1 MKTHKVP
8 FDIYIPATVNR
19 AAVKVDTITI
29 EVIGATVED
38 GMVTPASMTLIEKT
52 QARYMGLLIGED
64 IVALREKLGVTQDQ
78 LSDALGCGK
87 KSISRW
93 ENGREFP
100 TQLVNSLLRL
110 LEEDKISI
118 TDLRSVRQPR
128 TASCEKII
136 HFIGS
141 RRSAPRTY
149 DLKAG
154 WKRSSATVT
163 EPLAM

>member
-1 MKTHKVP
+1 MKTHKIP
-8 FDIYIPATVNR
+8 FDIYIPATENR

-29 EVIGATVED
+29 EVIGDTAES
-38 GMVTPASMTLIEKT
+38 GMVSPDSMALIEKT
-52 QARYMGLLIGED
+52 QARYMGLLVAED
-64 IVALREKLGVTQDQ
+64 IVALRQKLGVTQDQ

-93 ENGREFP
+93 ENGREYP

-110 LEEDKISI
+110 LEEDKISL

-128 TASCEKII
+128 IDSCEKII
-136 HFIGS
+136 HFIDS

-154 WKRSSATVT
+154 WKRSAAAVT